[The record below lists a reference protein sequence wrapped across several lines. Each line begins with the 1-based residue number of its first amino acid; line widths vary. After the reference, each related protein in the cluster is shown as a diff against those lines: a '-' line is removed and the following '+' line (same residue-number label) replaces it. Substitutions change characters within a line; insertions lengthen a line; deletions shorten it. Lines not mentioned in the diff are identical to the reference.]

1 MELTNEDVARAISS
15 HHFEAAIPRLADD
28 VVWTLVGEEPLRGK
42 DAILALME
50 ATEAELAATTS
61 EFERFRSI
69 PAGDTVIVD
78 SVAHYVDSTGDA
90 STVAS
95 CDIYEFAEG
104 QVREIRS
111 YNIELPDGVD
121 GRE

>member
-1 MELTNEDVARAISS
+1 MELSNEDVARAISS
-15 HHFEAAIPRLADD
+15 HHFEAAIPRLAEN

-42 DAILALME
+42 DGVLALLE

-69 PAGDTVIVD
+69 PAGDTVVID
-78 SVAHYVDSTGDA
+78 SVAHYVDATGDA

-95 CDIYEFAEG
+95 CDIYTFEEG
-104 QVREIRS
+104 LITEIRS
-111 YNIELPDGVD
+111 YNIELPPASEALV
-121 GRE
+121 